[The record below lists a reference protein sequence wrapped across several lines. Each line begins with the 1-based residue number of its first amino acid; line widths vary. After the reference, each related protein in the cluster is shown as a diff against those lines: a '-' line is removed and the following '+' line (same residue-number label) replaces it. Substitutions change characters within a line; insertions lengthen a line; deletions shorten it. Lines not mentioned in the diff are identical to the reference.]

1 MTKSEARVYRAWA
14 TLSFIGFLFGLH
26 YGAGWSWQE
35 SWGLALL
42 DEIASVLYIIS
53 RQLDG

>member
-1 MTKSEARVYRAWA
+1 MSKADANFYRAWA

-26 YGAGWSWQE
+26 FGAGWSWQE

-42 DEIASVLYIIS
+42 DECATVLHIIS
-53 RQLDG
+53 RQLG